1 MKHVMIEDGIYKLS
15 DKKYE
20 KLYKMG
26 KEYLES
32 LEYDQVEELIISL
45 GGKYIGDIFMNFR
58 F

>member
-1 MKHVMIEDGIYKLS
+1 MIEDSIYRLS
-15 DKKYE
+15 EKKYE

-32 LEYDQVEELIISL
+32 LEYDQVNELIISL
-45 GGKYIGDIFMNFR
+45 GGKYIGDVFMNFR